1 VCETVQS
8 EKIRVV
14 SHYLTHLKMVANDKH
29 AIKEFDRRLPFEL
42 EDYAMAA
49 SVESTIPSRL
59 SVTSNLKLST
69 LQQLLITKCMN

>member
-1 VCETVQS
+1 MQIDWWVRPFRSSSGRLLKTRHTSILQS

-14 SHYLTHLKMVANDKH
+14 SHHLTHLKLVESDKH

-49 SVESTIPSRL
+49 AVESIIPSR
-59 SVTSNLKLST
+59 
-69 LQQLLITKCMN
+69 